1 MPAPLSQAARLIQL
15 AGAAFAVF
23 GALASCSR
31 PDYEPTAIVKDG
43 AVVSVRDQKMAV
55 MRNGRVVK
63 TYPVSTSKFGLG
75 DRKGSCRTP
84 LGAHRIA
91 SKIGSGQPK
100 GMVFKSRKP
109 TGECVAPNSP
119 GRDPIVTR
127 IMWLEGLEPRNR
139 NAHSRLIYIHGTA
152 EERTIG
158 TPASYGCVRMKSND
172 VYEAFNLLRTG
183 DPVVIERCSIDASLK
198 ALAQAE
204 KMQDSSLL
212 VMASAPD
219 RMENANTASVISH
232 RRRASRP
239 PPLPFPASKRHQPGK
254 IRSLQEGGRPQD
266 VRKFKN
272 RRPFLRRDPLYTRV
286 KAPLPS
292 CFPVFRF
299 HRLLTWPFERMV
311 ACIRHIW

>member
-1 MPAPLSQAARLIQL
+1 MPAPLSQAVRLIQL

-23 GALASCSR
+23 GALVSCSR
-31 PDYEPTAIVKDG
+31 PDYQPTAIVKDG

-55 MRNGRVVK
+55 MRNGHVVK
-63 TYPVSTSKFGLG
+63 TYPISTSKFGLG

-84 LGAHRIA
+84 LGAH
-91 SKIGSGQPK
+91 
-100 GMVFKSRKP
+100 RKP

-127 IMWLEGLEPRNR
+127 IMWLEGLEGRNR

-204 KMQDSSLL
+204 KTQDSSLL
-212 VMASAPD
+212 VMASAPSL
-219 RMENANTASVISH
+219 MENANTASIISH

-239 PPLPFPASKRHQPGK
+239 PAVALSRKQTAAAGKKASPHKRTA
-254 IRSLQEGGRPQD
+254 
-266 VRKFKN
+266 VRKTVKSSKAAA
-272 RRPFLRRDPLYTRV
+272 RSARGTRYT
-286 KAPLPS
+286 LG
-292 CFPVFRF
+292 
-299 HRLLTWPFERMV
+299 
-311 ACIRHIW
+311 

>member
-1 MPAPLSQAARLIQL
+1 MPAPLSQAARLIPFV
-15 AGAAFAVF
+15 GAAFTVF
-23 GALASCSR
+23 GVLASCCR
-31 PDYEPTAIVKDG
+31 PDYQPTAIVKDG

-75 DRKGSCRTP
+75 DKKGSCRTP

-100 GMVFKSRKP
+100 GMVFKSRRP

-158 TPASYGCVRMKSND
+158 TPASYGCVRMKSDD

-183 DPVVIERCSIDASLK
+183 DPVVIERCSIDASLN

-204 KMQDSSLL
+204 KTQDSSLL
-212 VMASAPD
+212 AMASAPG
-219 RMENANTASVISH
+219 RMEEVNTASAIFH
-232 RRRASRP
+232 RRRATRPPVVTFSRRQTASAGGKNTPSRRTAIRETTGKSKIVSRP
-239 PPLPFPASKRHQPGK
+239 ARGT
-254 IRSLQEGGRPQD
+254 R
-266 VRKFKN
+266 
-272 RRPFLRRDPLYTRV
+272 YT
-286 KAPLPS
+286 LG
-292 CFPVFRF
+292 
-299 HRLLTWPFERMV
+299 
-311 ACIRHIW
+311 

>member
-23 GALASCSR
+23 GVLASCSR

-183 DPVVIERCSIDASLK
+183 DPVVIER
-198 ALAQAE
+198 
-204 KMQDSSLL
+204 
-212 VMASAPD
+212 
-219 RMENANTASVISH
+219 
-232 RRRASRP
+232 
-239 PPLPFPASKRHQPGK
+239 
-254 IRSLQEGGRPQD
+254 
-266 VRKFKN
+266 
-272 RRPFLRRDPLYTRV
+272 
-286 KAPLPS
+286 
-292 CFPVFRF
+292 
-299 HRLLTWPFERMV
+299 
-311 ACIRHIW
+311 

>member
-15 AGAAFAVF
+15 AGAAFAVL
-23 GALASCSR
+23 GALVSCSR
-31 PDYEPTAIVKDG
+31 PDYQPTAIVKDG

-55 MRNGRVVK
+55 MRNGRVIK

-75 DRKGSCRTP
+75 DKKGSCRTP

-91 SKIGSGQPK
+91 SKIGTGQPK

-127 IMWLEGLEPRNR
+127 IMWLAGMEARNR

-172 VYEAFNLLRTG
+172 VYEAFNLLQTG

-198 ALAQAE
+198 ALAQSE
-204 KMQDSSLL
+204 KTQDSSLL
-212 VMASAPD
+212 VMAPAPV
-219 RMENANTASVISH
+219 EEINKASIISH

-239 PPLPFPASKRHQPGK
+239 PAVALSRKHPASARKKAASSKRTAVHKTG
-254 IRSLQEGGRPQD
+254 RSSKPA
-266 VRKFKN
+266 VRSAKGT
-272 RRPFLRRDPLYTRV
+272 RYSLR
-286 KAPLPS
+286 
-292 CFPVFRF
+292 
-299 HRLLTWPFERMV
+299 
-311 ACIRHIW
+311 

>member
-23 GALASCSR
+23 GALVSCSR
-31 PDYEPTAIVKDG
+31 PDYQPTAIVKDG

-55 MRNGRVVK
+55 MRNGQVVK
-63 TYPVSTSKFGLG
+63 TYPISTSKFGLG

-91 SKIGSGQPK
+91 SKIGTGQPK

-127 IMWLEGLEPRNR
+127 IMWLEGLESRNR
-139 NAHSRLIYIHGTA
+139 NARSRLIYIHGTA

-204 KMQDSSLL
+204 KTQESSLL
-212 VMASAPD
+212 VMTSDPTH
-219 RMENANTASVISH
+219 MEGANTASIISH
-232 RRRASRP
+232 RRRAASRP
-239 PPLPFPASKRHQPGK
+239 PAVALSRKQTPSTGKKAVPAR
-254 IRSLQEGGRPQD
+254 RTT
-266 VRKFKN
+266 VRKTAGSSKASV
-272 RRPFLRRDPLYTRV
+272 RSARGTRYT
-286 KAPLPS
+286 LG
-292 CFPVFRF
+292 
-299 HRLLTWPFERMV
+299 
-311 ACIRHIW
+311 

>member
-15 AGAAFAVF
+15 AGAALAVF
-23 GALASCSR
+23 GALVSCSR
-31 PDYEPTAIVKDG
+31 PDYQPTAIVKDG

-63 TYPVSTSKFGLG
+63 TYPISTSKFGLG
-75 DRKGSCRTP
+75 DKKGSCRTP

-91 SKIGSGQPK
+91 SKIGTGQPK

-109 TGECVAPNSP
+109 TGEYVAPNSP

-127 IMWLEGLEPRNR
+127 IMWLAGMETRNR

-198 ALAQAE
+198 ALAQSE
-204 KMQDSSLL
+204 KTQDSSLL
-212 VMASAPD
+212 VMAPAPV
-219 RMENANTASVISH
+219 EEINTASVISH

-239 PPLPFPASKRHQPGK
+239 PAVALSRKHPASAGK
-254 IRSLQEGGRPQD
+254 KAASARRTT
-266 VRKFKN
+266 VRKTAKSPKAAA
-272 RRPFLRRDPLYTRV
+272 RSARGARYT
-286 KAPLPS
+286 LG
-292 CFPVFRF
+292 
-299 HRLLTWPFERMV
+299 
-311 ACIRHIW
+311 

>member
-23 GALASCSR
+23 GVLASCSR

-232 RRRASRP
+232 PPQGFP
-239 PPLPFPASKRHQPGK
+239 PPRRCPFPQANGLNREE
-254 IRSLQEGGRPQD
+254 IRSRQEGGRPQD
-266 VRKFKN
+266 VRKFQN

-292 CFPVFRF
+292 CFSGV
-299 HRLLTWPFERMV
+299 PFSPPPDMAV
-311 ACIRHIW
+311 

>member
-23 GALASCSR
+23 GVLASCSR

-212 VMASAPD
+212 VMASAP
-219 RMENANTASVISH
+219 A
-232 RRRASRP
+232 P
-239 PPLPFPASKRHQPGK
+239 PPLPFPASKRPQPG
-254 IRSLQEGGRPQD
+254 RNPFPPGGRSPAG
-266 VRKFKN
+266 RSEI
-272 RRPFLRRDPLYTRV
+272 PEP
-286 KAPLPS
+286 PS
-292 CFPVFRF
+292 VPPEGPAIHSGKSSSSLLFFRCSVF
-299 HRLLTWPFERMV
+299 
-311 ACIRHIW
+311 AAS

>member
-15 AGAAFAVF
+15 AGAALAVF
-23 GALASCSR
+23 GALVSCSR
-31 PDYEPTAIVKDG
+31 PDYQPTAIVKDG

-63 TYPVSTSKFGLG
+63 TYPISTSKFGLG
-75 DRKGSCRTP
+75 DKKGSCRTP

-91 SKIGSGQPK
+91 SKIGTGQPK

-127 IMWLEGLEPRNR
+127 IMWLAGMEARNR

-172 VYEAFNLLRTG
+172 VYEAFNLLQTG

-198 ALAQAE
+198 ALAQSE
-204 KMQDSSLL
+204 KTQDSSLL
-212 VMASAPD
+212 VMAPAPV
-219 RMENANTASVISH
+219 EEINTASVISH

-239 PPLPFPASKRHQPGK
+239 PAVALSRKHPASAGK
-254 IRSLQEGGRPQD
+254 KAASARRTT
-266 VRKFKN
+266 VRKTVKSSKAAA
-272 RRPFLRRDPLYTRV
+272 RSARGARYT
-286 KAPLPS
+286 LG
-292 CFPVFRF
+292 
-299 HRLLTWPFERMV
+299 
-311 ACIRHIW
+311 

>member
-158 TPASYGCVRMKSND
+158 TPASYGCVRMTSND

-204 KMQDSSLL
+204 KCRILPCWSWLPLQ
-212 VMASAPD
+212 
-219 RMENANTASVISH
+219 TAWKTPIRPPSFPT
-232 RRRASRP
+232 AAGLPAP

-254 IRSLQEGGRPQD
+254 NPFPPRGRSPAGRPEIQEPPS
-266 VRKFKN
+266 VPPEGPAIHSGKSSPSLLFSGV
-272 RRPFLRRDPLYTRV
+272 PFSPPPDMAV
-286 KAPLPS
+286 
-292 CFPVFRF
+292 
-299 HRLLTWPFERMV
+299 
-311 ACIRHIW
+311 

>member
-1 MPAPLSQAARLIQL
+1 
-15 AGAAFAVF
+15 
-23 GALASCSR
+23 
-31 PDYEPTAIVKDG
+31 
-43 AVVSVRDQKMAV
+43 
-55 MRNGRVVK
+55 
-63 TYPVSTSKFGLG
+63 
-75 DRKGSCRTP
+75 
-84 LGAHRIA
+84 
-91 SKIGSGQPK
+91 
-100 GMVFKSRKP
+100 MVFKSRKP

-239 PPLPFPASKRHQPGK
+239 PAVALSRKQTASTGK
-254 IRSLQEGGRPQD
+254 KSVPSRRAVARRTSGNSKTAVRSSGGTR
-266 VRKFKN
+266 
-272 RRPFLRRDPLYTRV
+272 YT
-286 KAPLPS
+286 LG
-292 CFPVFRF
+292 
-299 HRLLTWPFERMV
+299 
-311 ACIRHIW
+311 

>member
-23 GALASCSR
+23 GVLASCSR

-158 TPASYGCVRMKSND
+158 TPASYGCVRMTSND

-204 KMQDSSLL
+204 KMQDSPLL

-239 PPLPFPASKRHQPGK
+239 PSRRRRGCRWYGINREK

-292 CFPVFRF
+292 CFSGV
-299 HRLLTWPFERMV
+299 PFSPPPDMAV
-311 ACIRHIW
+311 

>member
-158 TPASYGCVRMKSND
+158 TPASYGCVRMTSND

-204 KMQDSSLL
+204 KMQKVL
-212 VMASAPD
+212 
-219 RMENANTASVISH
+219 
-232 RRRASRP
+232 
-239 PPLPFPASKRHQPGK
+239 PLPAVIQHCLYCPMKKQRCILYHEHM
-254 IRSLQEGGRPQD
+254 LQH
-266 VRKFKN
+266 
-272 RRPFLRRDPLYTRV
+272 Y
-286 KAPLPS
+286 
-292 CFPVFRF
+292 
-299 HRLLTWPFERMV
+299 
-311 ACIRHIW
+311 

>member
-23 GALASCSR
+23 GVLASCSR

-75 DRKGSCRTP
+75 DSKGSCRTP

-219 RMENANTASVISH
+219 RMENANTASVICH

-239 PPLPFPASKRHQPGK
+239 PA
-254 IRSLQEGGRPQD
+254 
-266 VRKFKN
+266 
-272 RRPFLRRDPLYTRV
+272 
-286 KAPLPS
+286 
-292 CFPVFRF
+292 
-299 HRLLTWPFERMV
+299 V
-311 ACIRHIW
+311 A

>member
-23 GALASCSR
+23 GVLASCSR

-55 MRNGRVVK
+55 MRHGRVVK

-75 DRKGSCRTP
+75 DKKGSCRTP

-219 RMENANTASVISH
+219 RMENANTASVISPPPQGFPSP
-232 RRRASRP
+232 RRR
-239 PPLPFPASKRHQPGK
+239 PFPQADGISRKE
-254 IRSLQEGGRPQD
+254 IRFLQEGGLPQD
-266 VRKFKN
+266 NRKFQGC
-272 RRPFLRRDPLYTRV
+272 RPFRQGDPLYTRV
-286 KAPLPS
+286 KTHLPA
-292 CFPVFRF
+292 CFSGI
-299 HRLLTWPFERMV
+299 PFSPPPDMAV
-311 ACIRHIW
+311 

>member
-23 GALASCSR
+23 GVLASCSR

-158 TPASYGCVRMKSND
+158 TPASYGCVRMTSND

-212 VMASAPD
+212 VMASAPAGPHGK
-219 RMENANTASVISH
+219 RQYGLRH
-232 RRRASRP
+232 FP
-239 PPLPFPASKRHQPGK
+239 PPQGFPPPRRCPFPQANGINREK

-292 CFPVFRF
+292 CFSGV
-299 HRLLTWPFERMV
+299 PFSPPPDMAV
-311 ACIRHIW
+311 

>member
-1 MPAPLSQAARLIQL
+1 MSPP
-15 AGAAFAVF
+15 
-23 GALASCSR
+23 
-31 PDYEPTAIVKDG
+31 AIVKDG

-239 PPLPFPASKRHQPGK
+239 PPLPFPASKRPQPG
-254 IRSLQEGGRPQD
+254 RNPFPPGGRSPAG
-266 VRKFKN
+266 RSGI
-272 RRPFLRRDPLYTRV
+272 PEP
-286 KAPLPS
+286 PS
-292 CFPVFRF
+292 VPPEGPAIHSGKSSSSLLFFRCSVF
-299 HRLLTWPFERMV
+299 
-311 ACIRHIW
+311 AAS

>member
-1 MPAPLSQAARLIQL
+1 MPASLSQAARLIQL

-23 GALASCSR
+23 GVLASCSR

-158 TPASYGCVRMKSND
+158 TPASYGCVRMTSND

-212 VMASAPD
+212 VMTSAPD
-219 RMENANTASVISH
+219 RMENANTSSVISP
-232 RRRASRP
+232 RRC
-239 PPLPFPASKRHQPGK
+239 PFPQANGINREK
-254 IRSLQEGGRPQD
+254 IRSRQEGGRPQG

-292 CFPVFRF
+292 CFSGV
-299 HRLLTWPFERMV
+299 PFSPPPDMAV
-311 ACIRHIW
+311 

>member
-1 MPAPLSQAARLIQL
+1 M
-15 AGAAFAVF
+15 F
-23 GALASCSR
+23 GVLASCSR

-183 DPVVIERCSIDASLK
+183 DPVVIERCSIDASPESPGPGGK
-198 ALAQAE
+198 
-204 KMQDSSLL
+204 
-212 VMASAPD
+212 
-219 RMENANTASVISH
+219 NAGFFPAGHGFRSRPHGERQYGLRHFPTA
-232 RRRASRP
+232 AGLPAP
-239 PPLPFPASKRHQPGK
+239 PPLPLSRKQTASTGKKSVPARRAVARRTFGNSRTAV
-254 IRSLQEGGRPQD
+254 RSSGGTR
-266 VRKFKN
+266 
-272 RRPFLRRDPLYTRV
+272 YT
-286 KAPLPS
+286 LG
-292 CFPVFRF
+292 
-299 HRLLTWPFERMV
+299 
-311 ACIRHIW
+311 

>member
-15 AGAAFAVF
+15 AGAAFAVL
-23 GALASCSR
+23 GALVSCSR
-31 PDYEPTAIVKDG
+31 PDYQPTAIVKDG

-63 TYPVSTSKFGLG
+63 TYPISTSKFGLG
-75 DRKGSCRTP
+75 DTKGSCRTP

-91 SKIGSGQPK
+91 SKIGTGQPK

-109 TGECVAPNSP
+109 TGECVAPDSP

-127 IMWLEGLEPRNR
+127 IMWLTGMETRNR

-172 VYEAFNLLRTG
+172 VYEAFNLLQTG
-183 DPVVIERCSIDASLK
+183 DPVVIERCSINASLN
-198 ALAQAE
+198 ALAQSE
-204 KMQDSSLL
+204 KTQDSSLL
-212 VMASAPD
+212 VMAPAPV
-219 RMENANTASVISH
+219 EEINTASVISH

-239 PPLPFPASKRHQPGK
+239 PALALSRKQPASARKKASPSKRTA
-254 IRSLQEGGRPQD
+254 
-266 VRKFKN
+266 VRKTGRGSKPAA
-272 RRPFLRRDPLYTRV
+272 RSSRGTRYSLR
-286 KAPLPS
+286 
-292 CFPVFRF
+292 
-299 HRLLTWPFERMV
+299 
-311 ACIRHIW
+311 

>member
-1 MPAPLSQAARLIQL
+1 M
-15 AGAAFAVF
+15 
-23 GALASCSR
+23 ASCSR

-75 DRKGSCRTP
+75 DGKGSCRTP

-212 VMASAPD
+212 VMSSVPD
-219 RMENANTASVISH
+219 RLENANTASVISH
-232 RRRASRP
+232 RRRGFP
-239 PPLPFPASKRHQPGK
+239 PPCRCPFPQANGINRKE
-254 IRSLQEGGRPQD
+254 IRSRQEGGRPQD
-266 VRKFKN
+266 GWKFQN
-272 RRPFLRRDPLYTRV
+272 RRPFRHGNPLYTRV
-286 KAPLPS
+286 KTFLPS
-292 CFPVFRF
+292 CLSGAPVS
-299 HRLLTWPFERMV
+299 LPPDMAV
-311 ACIRHIW
+311 

>member
-23 GALASCSR
+23 GVLASCSC

-204 KMQDSSLL
+204 KCRILPCWSWLPLQ
-212 VMASAPD
+212 
-219 RMENANTASVISH
+219 TAWRTPIRPPSFPT
-232 RRRASRP
+232 AAGLPAP
-239 PPLPFPASKRHQPGK
+239 PPLPFPASKRPQPG
-254 IRSLQEGGRPQD
+254 RNPFPPGGRSPAG
-266 VRKFKN
+266 
-272 RRPFLRRDPLYTRV
+272 RPEIPEPPSVPPEDPLYTRV

-292 CFPVFRF
+292 CFPEFRF
-299 HRLLTWPFERMV
+299 RRLLTWSFERMV

>member
-15 AGAAFAVF
+15 AGAAFAVL
-23 GALASCSR
+23 GALVSCSR
-31 PDYEPTAIVKDG
+31 PDYQPTAIVKDG

-55 MRNGRVVK
+55 MRNGRVIK

-75 DRKGSCRTP
+75 DKKGSCRTP

-91 SKIGSGQPK
+91 SKIGTGQPK

-127 IMWLEGLEPRNR
+127 IMWLAGMEARNR

-172 VYEAFNLLRTG
+172 VYEAFNLLQTG

-198 ALAQAE
+198 ALAQSE
-204 KMQDSSLL
+204 KTQDSSLL
-212 VMASAPD
+212 VMAPAPV
-219 RMENANTASVISH
+219 EEINTASVISH

-239 PPLPFPASKRHQPGK
+239 PAVALSRKHPASAGKKAASSKRAA
-254 IRSLQEGGRPQD
+254 
-266 VRKFKN
+266 VRKTASSS
-272 RRPFLRRDPLYTRV
+272 RAAARPARGTRYSLR
-286 KAPLPS
+286 
-292 CFPVFRF
+292 
-299 HRLLTWPFERMV
+299 
-311 ACIRHIW
+311 

>member
-15 AGAAFAVF
+15 AGAAFAVL
-23 GALASCSR
+23 GALVSCSR
-31 PDYEPTAIVKDG
+31 PDYQPTAIVKDG

-55 MRNGRVVK
+55 MRNGRVIK

-75 DRKGSCRTP
+75 DKKGSCRTP

-91 SKIGSGQPK
+91 SKIGTGQPK

-127 IMWLEGLEPRNR
+127 IMWLAGMEARNR

-172 VYEAFNLLRTG
+172 VYEAFNLLQTG

-198 ALAQAE
+198 ALAQSE
-204 KMQDSSLL
+204 KTQDSSLL
-212 VMASAPD
+212 VMAPAPV
-219 RMENANTASVISH
+219 EEINTASIISH

-239 PPLPFPASKRHQPGK
+239 PAVALSRKHPASAGKKAASSKRAA
-254 IRSLQEGGRPQD
+254 
-266 VRKFKN
+266 VRKTASSS
-272 RRPFLRRDPLYTRV
+272 RPARGTRYSLR
-286 KAPLPS
+286 
-292 CFPVFRF
+292 
-299 HRLLTWPFERMV
+299 
-311 ACIRHIW
+311 